1 MSTTTLRLP
10 DDLRARIARLAK
22 RSGKAPHSI
31 MLEAIAQKVEE
42 EELRASFHAEA
53 DARFAEMIE
62 SGAGVPWH
70 DMRAYLKARASG
82 KAAKVPKAR
91 SWRR

>member
-10 DDLRARIARLAK
+10 DELRARIAKLAAK
-22 RSGKAPHSI
+22 SGQTAHSI

-42 EELRASFHAEA
+42 AELRASFYSEA
-53 DARFAEMIE
+53 DARFTEMME

-70 DMRAYLKARASG
+70 DMRAYIETRASG
-82 KAAKVPKAR
+82 KNVRAPKAR
-91 SWRR
+91 TWRK

>member
-10 DDLRARIARLAK
+10 AELRARIAKLAEK
-22 RSGKAPHSI
+22 SGKTPHGV

-53 DARFAEMIE
+53 DSRFAEMIE
-62 SGAGVPWH
+62 SGVGIPWH
-70 DMRAYLKARASG
+70 DMRTYLKTRASG
-82 KAAKVPKAR
+82 KTAR
-91 SWRR
+91 APRARKWRR

>member
-10 DDLRARIARLAK
+10 EELRTRLARLAEK
-22 RSGKAPHSI
+22 SGKSPHSL

-53 DARFAEMIE
+53 DSRFAEMME
-62 SGAGVPWH
+62 SGVGIPWH
-70 DMRAYLKARASG
+70 DMRAYLRTRASA
-82 KAAKVPKAR
+82 KAARPPKAR
-91 SWRR
+91 RWRK

>member
-10 DDLRARIARLAK
+10 DDLKARIAKLAEK
-22 RSGKAPHSI
+22 SGKTAHSV

-53 DARFAEMIE
+53 DSRFTEMME
-62 SGAGVPWH
+62 SGVGIPWH
-70 DMRAYLKARASG
+70 DMRAYLRTRASA
-82 KAAKVPKAR
+82 KAARPPKAR
-91 SWRR
+91 RWRK

>member
-10 DDLRARIARLAK
+10 DDLKARIARLAEK
-22 RSGKAPHSI
+22 KGKTAHSV

-53 DARFAEMIE
+53 DSRFAEIME
-62 SGAGVPWH
+62 SGVAIPWH
-70 DMRAYLKARASG
+70 DMRTYLRTRAGGKTARP
-82 KAAKVPKAR
+82 PKAR
-91 SWRR
+91 RWRR